1 MYNYE
6 KCELSLISNWVNARN
21 QSDLFIIITSLY
33 DKLNKDVVK
42 KFFRYVKSMKDVLR
56 GV

>member
-21 QSDLFIIITSLY
+21 QSDLFFIITSLY

-42 KFFRYVKSMKDVLR
+42 KFFRYVTSMKDVLR
-56 GV
+56 CV